1 MSLIT
6 TEQLKR
12 IFRNAKD
19 DKINL
24 YCEAFNRVFPEYAI
38 DNPKRIAA
46 FLGQIAVE
54 SGELKYTKELASKY
68 NKREPKNP
76 NEPVGSLYEGRI
88 NLGNKMV
95 GDGPKYIGRGILQ
108 LTGRANYT
116 LYKEKLGIDLVN
128 NPELACD
135 PEVSVRIAC
144 QYFKDRGLL
153 PLADVWNLEEV
164 TRRVN
169 GNAKL
174 HLEERVEYSER
185 ALKVL
190 GGQNFV

>member
-6 TEQLKR
+6 PDQLKR
-12 IFRNAKD
+12 IFRNAKE

-24 YCEAFNRVFPEYAI
+24 FCEAFNKVFPQYEI
-38 DNPKRIAA
+38 NTPKRIAA

-54 SGELKYTKELASKY
+54 SGELKYTKELPSKY
-68 NKREPKNP
+68 NKRDPKNP
-76 NEPVGSLYEGRI
+76 NEPTGTLYEGRI

-95 GDGPKYIGRGILQ
+95 GDGPKYIGRGLIQ

-116 LYKEKLGIDLVN
+116 LYKEKLGIDLVE

-135 PEVSVRIAC
+135 PEVSVQIAC
-144 QYFKDRGLL
+144 RYFRDRALL

-174 HLEERVEYSER
+174 HLKERIEYSEK

-190 GGQNFV
+190 SG